1 MTCGSAVGSRMSL
14 HLRGRWL
21 NPGPPPL
28 RGPGAAR
35 PNARGNEGGKPSART
50 SACPFNILIHSRL
63 AWLPAVDK
71 RGESATSV
79 VGLAT
84 IAFPAAAGVVS
95 VPPVSEPTLFL
106 RHSEPLA
113 ARMRPRTLE
122 EFLGQEQLLGP
133 GKALGELIRRGD
145 VASCIFW
152 GPPGSGKTTLA
163 RIVAHYTARHFE
175 PFSAVTEGVA
185 RVREI
190 IKAAEDRLKYEGRG
204 TILFCDEIHRFN
216 RAQQDAFLPWVENG
230 IVTLIGATTENP
242 SCERT
247 GALLSRCRVFVLEP
261 LTEDHIKTVVRRAL
275 EDKDRGLGAL
285 GLTIDDDALALLAR
299 EADGDA
305 RRALQALEAAAEY
318 LAGSSTARDRPVLP
332 ITAAII
338 SDALQK
344 RFAKYD
350 KGGEE
355 HYNLI
360 SALHKA
366 VRGSDVEGSLYWLA
380 RMLAGGEDPLYIARR
395 LVRIAA
401 EDVGL
406 ADPRALT
413 LALAAKDAY
422 HFLGSPEGELAL
434 AEAAVYLAT
443 APKSNRVYTAFAQ
456 AMEAAAAHPTEAV
469 PLHIRN
475 APTKLMEQ
483 LGYGA
488 GYEYAHAFEHAYVP
502 QEYLPEVLRG
512 ASWYQPTAA
521 GYEKTIGERMEFW
534 KQLKERIE
542 RETGKGKR
550 ET

>member
-35 PNARGNEGGKPSART
+35 PNARGNEGGKPNART

-79 VGLAT
+79 VDLAT

-163 RIVAHYTARHFE
+163 RIVAHYTSRHFE

-242 SCERT
+242 SFEMT

-261 LTEDHIKTVVRRAL
+261 LAETHIRAIVRRAL
-275 EDKDRGLGAL
+275 ENPGYGMGDAGCVLSDEGIEAL
-285 GLTIDDDALALLAR
+285 VEYAQ
-299 EADGDA
+299 GDA
-305 RRALQALEAAAEY
+305 RRALNGLEAVHQHLHASRITRPEQ
-318 LAGSSTARDRPVLP
+318 STHSPSREV
-332 ITAAII
+332 
-338 SDALQK
+338 DA
-344 RFAKYD
+344 
-350 KGGEE
+350 
-355 HYNLI
+355 
-360 SALHKA
+360 S
-366 VRGSDVEGSLYWLA
+366 
-380 RMLAGGEDPLYIARR
+380 
-395 LVRIAA
+395 
-401 EDVGL
+401 
-406 ADPRALT
+406 
-413 LALAAKDAY
+413 
-422 HFLGSPEGELAL
+422 
-434 AEAAVYLAT
+434 
-443 APKSNRVYTAFAQ
+443 
-456 AMEAAAAHPTEAV
+456 
-469 PLHIRN
+469 
-475 APTKLMEQ
+475 
-483 LGYGA
+483 
-488 GYEYAHAFEHAYVP
+488 
-502 QEYLPEVLRG
+502 
-512 ASWYQPTAA
+512 
-521 GYEKTIGERMEFW
+521 
-534 KQLKERIE
+534 
-542 RETGKGKR
+542 
-550 ET
+550 